1 LQRAVDDER
10 FRADLFYRL
19 NVFPI
24 AIPPLR
30 ERREDIPRLARHFTM
45 VYSSKLGKRVGKLTE
60 DVLNRLSAYSWPGNA
75 RELHNVIERAVI
87 LSPPGRFVLGDVLAT
102 SGIEVSAKKTDRTL
116 EEVERR
122 HIVSVLENT
131 GWRVSGEG
139 GAANVLG
146 LKRTTLEARMKRL
159 GIHRRA

>member
-1 LQRAVDDER
+1 
-10 FRADLFYRL
+10 
-19 NVFPI
+19 
-24 AIPPLR
+24 
-30 ERREDIPRLARHFTM
+30 
-45 VYSSKLGKRVGKLTE
+45 
-60 DVLNRLSAYSWPGNA
+60 
-75 RELHNVIERAVI
+75 
-87 LSPPGRFVLGDVLAT
+87 VLAT